1 MIRINLLPEYRRKSE
16 FPTWKLYRIIA
27 YVFLGLSILLWG
39 YHLAMFKYTESKLSD
54 VNEGIVS
61 MKVWQERFDKAQQQ
75 NAEVNKRN
83 TILRNLSK
91 DRIVWSRSLAEL
103 GNVTPYGCWLTSV
116 KQGNKP
122 DQMSIAGKAMK
133 MDDIVKFISL
143 LQARPDIANVQLIS
157 ADESNNNNSSTA
169 GVIDFT
175 LEIQRSGVK
184 K

>member
-83 TILRNLSK
+83 TIFLKTASSGAVPLLNWAMLH
-91 DRIVWSRSLAEL
+91 
-103 GNVTPYGCWLTSV
+103 LTA
-116 KQGNKP
+116 
-122 DQMSIAGKAMK
+122 AG
-133 MDDIVKFISL
+133 
-143 LQARPDIANVQLIS
+143 
-157 ADESNNNNSSTA
+157 
-169 GVIDFT
+169 
-175 LEIQRSGVK
+175 
-184 K
+184 

>member
-83 TILRNLSK
+83 TIVRNLSK

-103 GNVTPYGCWLTSV
+103 GNVTP
-116 KQGNKP
+116 
-122 DQMSIAGKAMK
+122 GKAMK

>member
-27 YVFLGLSILLWG
+27 YVFLGLNILLWG

-83 TILRNLSK
+83 TIVRNLSK

-103 GNVTPYGCWLTSV
+103 GNVTPYGCWLASV

>member
-83 TILRNLSK
+83 TIVRNLSK

-103 GNVTPYGCWLTSV
+103 GNVT
-116 KQGNKP
+116 QGNKP

>member
-83 TILRNLSK
+83 TI
-91 DRIVWSRSLAEL
+91 
-103 GNVTPYGCWLTSV
+103 
-116 KQGNKP
+116 
-122 DQMSIAGKAMK
+122 
-133 MDDIVKFISL
+133 
-143 LQARPDIANVQLIS
+143 
-157 ADESNNNNSSTA
+157 
-169 GVIDFT
+169 
-175 LEIQRSGVK
+175 EIGRAHV
-184 K
+184 

>member
-75 NAEVNKRN
+75 NAEVNK
-83 TILRNLSK
+83 LSYAIFLK
-91 DRIVWSRSLAEL
+91 TAS
-103 GNVTPYGCWLTSV
+103 YGAVPLLNWAMLHPTA
-116 KQGNKP
+116 
-122 DQMSIAGKAMK
+122 AG
-133 MDDIVKFISL
+133 
-143 LQARPDIANVQLIS
+143 
-157 ADESNNNNSSTA
+157 
-169 GVIDFT
+169 
-175 LEIQRSGVK
+175 
-184 K
+184 

>member
-1 MIRINLLPEYRRKSE
+1 MGLP
-16 FPTWKLYRIIA
+16 
-27 YVFLGLSILLWG
+27 
-39 YHLAMFKYTESKLSD
+39 LAMFKYTESKLSN
-54 VNEGIVS
+54 VNEGIAS

-83 TILRNLSK
+83 TIVRNLSK

-116 KQGNKP
+116 KQGNKL

-133 MDDIVKFISL
+133 MDDVVKFISL

-157 ADESNNNNSSTA
+157 ADENNNNNSSTA

-175 LEIQRSGVK
+175 LEVQRSGVK